1 MNYQDYQ
8 SARQGGLI
16 PAQIALSRGRRSQ
29 QLDELTERLQFAW
42 LLKYGQCDEATWE
55 QDGFDLSAKV
65 VDDEDGWF
73 SVGIDVYG
81 RFSDRWQA
89 DAVRHWTGDRRS
101 YQWFVPAHP
110 EYRHEDYRRACDY
123 GHGWN
128 YVGIRVIASKAG
140 VPLGETALWGI
151 ESDSDI
157 EFFTETVL
165 DLGQDAIAK
174 AQAKLRGLCGG
185 NCR

>member
-8 SARQGGLI
+8 SARRGGLI
-16 PAQIALSRGRRSQ
+16 PAQIALNRARRSK

-42 LLKYGQCDEATWE
+42 LLKYGQCDEAAWE
-55 QDGFDLSAKV
+55 QDGFDLRAKV
-65 VDDEDGWF
+65 VDDEDGW
-73 SVGIDVYG
+73 SRVGIDVYG
-81 RFSDRWQA
+81 RFSDRWRA
-89 DAVRHWTGDRRS
+89 GAVRHWMGDRRS

-110 EYRHEDYRRACDY
+110 EHRHGHYRRACDY
-123 GHGWN
+123 GHGWS

-140 VPLGETALWGI
+140 VPLGETTLWGV

-165 DLGQDAIAK
+165 DFGEDAIAK

-185 NCR
+185 NCQ

>member
-8 SARQGGLI
+8 SARRGGLI
-16 PAQIALSRGRRSQ
+16 PAHVALSRARRSK

-42 LLKYGQCDEATWE
+42 LLKCGQCDEAAWE
-55 QDGFDLSAKV
+55 QDGFDLRAKV

-89 DAVRHWTGDRRS
+89 GAVRHWMSDSRS
-101 YQWFVPAHP
+101 YRWFVPALP
-110 EYRHEDYRRACDY
+110 EYRHEYYRRACDY

-128 YVGIRVIASKAG
+128 YVGIRVVASKAG

-157 EFFTETVL
+157 DYFTETAL
-165 DLGQDAIAK
+165 DLGEQALVMAH
-174 AQAKLRGLCGG
+174 AKLRELCGG
-185 NCR
+185 SCQ